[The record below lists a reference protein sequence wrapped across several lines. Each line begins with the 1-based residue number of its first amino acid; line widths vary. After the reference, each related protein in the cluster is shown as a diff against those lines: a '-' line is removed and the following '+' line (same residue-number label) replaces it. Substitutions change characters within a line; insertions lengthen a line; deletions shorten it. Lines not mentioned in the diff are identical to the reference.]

1 MPFRRAGVT
10 HRPDVH
16 AARGS
21 TRRHALIALPYPFHI
36 RIRIQ
41 SISIS
46 VSVLGSAGAREGV
59 VVRSA
64 PFERRLEAR
73 AGLSVRV
80 CRCATVSGGYKCR
93 YSTWSADPHRAAA
106 SRARACA
113 GGAAVSGV

>member
-59 VVRSA
+59 VLRSA
-64 PFERRLEAR
+64 PFERGLEAR
-73 AGLSVRV
+73 AGV
-80 CRCATVSGGYKCR
+80 
-93 YSTWSADPHRAAA
+93 HA
-106 SRARACA
+106 SRARVWLCA
-113 GGAAVSGV
+113 TMSGPQHFRLGRVLGVPRAGSEDLRVAARLLL

>member
-59 VVRSA
+59 VLRSA
-64 PFERRLEAR
+64 PFERGLEAR
-73 AGLSVRV
+73 AGAHAQSRLLKPFSCARLAV
-80 CRCATVSGGYKCR
+80 CHYE
-93 YSTWSADPHRAAA
+93 RAAA
-106 SRARACA
+106 LQARACA
-113 GGAAVSGV
+113 GCAACRV